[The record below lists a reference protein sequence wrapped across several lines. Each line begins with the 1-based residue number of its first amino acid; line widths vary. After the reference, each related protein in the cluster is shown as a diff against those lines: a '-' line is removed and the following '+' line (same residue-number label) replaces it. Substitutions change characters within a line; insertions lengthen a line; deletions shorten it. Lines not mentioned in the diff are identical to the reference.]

1 MVNELKAFKALLSHH
16 PEFIRV
22 EADDYRNQLVAV
34 TAKPET
40 ILTYA
45 CSEQTYTYAFNGG
58 KGVGETIEEAK
69 TAFEENYQMIM
80 REYELSRLS

>member
-1 MVNELKAFKALLSHH
+1 MDINEFKTLVQTY
-16 PEFIRV
+16 PEFTQFSY
-22 EADDYRNQLVAV
+22 DDYRDELVAV
-34 TAKPET
+34 TEWPQA

-58 KGVGETIEEAK
+58 KGVGGSIQEAK